1 MNPRWTFGRMP
12 SGAPATQAWFPIREI
27 KDGCLFRDDGAVIG
41 GVSLSPLNLDLKSPR
56 ETRTLL
62 TAVYAIFNSVRTPW
76 QLLSL
81 YRPLD
86 LAQYVESLQDQ
97 LRRVNAHRA
106 ALLRPYLAWVVA
118 QQDGGQAMERR
129 YYALFTRTGP
139 DAVALHH
146 ETLPQLAQE
155 WNRIRGM
162 RATVLD
168 DVAWQNLL
176 FGFFHPTKLQQE
188 TVPDAWTE
196 LTQTAPDVT
205 PMRVVRSEEVTP
217 DDLVDAMVSS

>member
-1 MNPRWTFGRMP
+1 MTSRRTWGRKP

-27 KDGCLFRDDGAVIG
+27 KEGCLFRDDGAVMG
-41 GVSLSPLNLDLKSPR
+41 GVSLAPLNLALKSPR
-56 ETRTLL
+56 ETRAIL
-62 TAVYAIFNSVRTPW
+62 TAVYAIFNSMRTPW

-86 LAQYVESLQDQ
+86 LAQYVENLQEQ

-118 QQDGGQAMERR
+118 QQAGEQAMERR
-129 YYALFTRTGP
+129 YYCLFTRTGS
-139 DAVALHH
+139 DAVAIHH

-168 DVAWQNLL
+168 DAAWESLL
-176 FGFFHPTKLQQE
+176 FGFFHPTKLQEE
-188 TVPDAWTE
+188 TVPHGWME
-196 LTQTAPDVT
+196 LTQMGPDVT
-205 PMRVVRSEEVTP
+205 PMRIVQPEEVTP
-217 DDLVDAMVSS
+217 DALVDAMVSS